1 MRTIAIINQK
11 GGCGKTTVSINLAA
25 TLASMDRRTLL
36 IDMDPQSHCSLGL
49 AVPESQL
56 DRSIGDILRHGLD
69 GSIAVSDAT
78 WQINR
83 QLDLVPST
91 MALTALEQELANSPD
106 KDRRLSQ
113 VLSTV
118 EDQYEFCVID
128 CPPAIGLLTF
138 NALRAAGEVLIP
150 VETGYFSMQ
159 GAVRQEETIRMLA
172 RRVRHNVRFKVLA
185 TMYDVR
191 MKLSREILSA
201 LRKQFRDQLLPVV
214 VHFNSKL
221 KEAAGFGQPITEYDA
236 TSRGMKDF
244 EKLVGW
250 LLSNPPQPEVG
261 ELTIQ
266 TSPAIS
272 RAAEL
277 VERARALSARTAAL
291 STKLTADR
299 SVASHDP
306 VPESRVAVLE
316 EPAAAPTMP
325 KQEPRLS
332 QLYGARSTSQGL
344 LFVQPLSGAKQ
355 VGVAGDFNNWDPQR
369 TPLKKDDQLQV
380 WQGCIPVPPGR
391 YRYRIVVDGQWI
403 QDPYNAYVET
413 NPFGELNSVVD
424 AR

>member
-25 TLASMDRRTLL
+25 TLASMRRRTLL
-36 IDMDPQSHCSLGL
+36 VDMDPQSHCCLGL

-56 DRSIGDILRHGLD
+56 DRSIGDVLRHGLD
-69 GSIAVSDAT
+69 GSIAVTDAL

-83 QLDLVPST
+83 HLDLAPST
-91 MALTALEQELANSPD
+91 MALSALEQELAGAPD

-113 VLSTV
+113 ILSTI

-138 NALRAAGEVLIP
+138 NALRAAREVIIP

-159 GAVRQEETIRMLA
+159 GAVKQEETIQMLA
-172 RRVRHNVRFKVLA
+172 RRVHHNVRFKVLA

-191 MKLSREILSA
+191 MKLSREILGA

-221 KEAAGFGQPITEYDA
+221 KEAASFGQPITEYDA
-236 TSRGMKDF
+236 ASRGMKDF

-250 LLSNPPQPEVG
+250 LLSNPPQTQVG
-261 ELTIQ
+261 DLTIQ

-277 VERARALSARTAAL
+277 VERARALSARTSVL
-291 STKLTADR
+291 SAKLTADR
-299 SVASHDP
+299 SDASQDP
-306 VPESRVAVLE
+306 ISPSQIAVLE
-316 EPAAAPTMP
+316 QPAPHRHTHHSPRQTTAARQSALRRTRHLA
-325 KQEPRLS
+325 RLAVCS
-332 QLYGARSTSQGL
+332 ARVRGQ
-344 LFVQPLSGAKQ
+344 
-355 VGVAGDFNNWDPQR
+355 AGQR
-369 TPLKKDDQLQV
+369 RGGFQ
-380 WQGCIPVPPGR
+380 
-391 YRYRIVVDGQWI
+391 
-403 QDPYNAYVET
+403 
-413 NPFGELNSVVD
+413 
-424 AR
+424 